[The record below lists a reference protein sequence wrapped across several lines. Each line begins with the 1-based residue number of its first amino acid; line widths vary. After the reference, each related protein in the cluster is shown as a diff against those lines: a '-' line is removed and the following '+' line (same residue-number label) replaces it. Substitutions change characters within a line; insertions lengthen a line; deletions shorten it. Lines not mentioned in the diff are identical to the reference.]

1 MYPSEQIRNYDWS
14 EIGKRFWPM
23 VKPYRWN
30 LLLAGILVALV
41 GLAVALQ
48 PLFAKYVI
56 DIAIPQKNIRLALMA
71 ASVFLLVMFV
81 RMALWFWAMTVV
93 YHTQQKVIFALR
105 VSSFAH
111 LQSLSLRFHNQFPS
125 GFLYE
130 RVFGNSI
137 NTLGNFI
144 QIVFSQLA
152 VYVVGLIFSLGFCLY
167 LSPVLTLVILGG
179 AIGYV
184 IVAKIL
190 SKRIYTKTRTATE
203 AGMHIVS
210 VIMDKLRGHKT
221 IQAFALESQV
231 QEEFTRQ
238 LWPAMAKWLDSTL
251 ESMKLSFVTEGLSYT
266 ISASVIVGGAWLV
279 MDNPTHFPLGTL
291 VAFMGYQ
298 GTLIGMI
305 QAMTNVYGQT
315 MGARSAFDQL
325 YTVLDTQSSVP
336 ERKGAVMPVSVE
348 PCIEFRN
355 VSFGYTNRLVLK
367 DINLTIPAYKTV
379 ALVGRSGCGKTTL
392 ASLLIRFYDPDS
404 GAILLG
410 GHDIRDLPVREYR
423 KKLGVVLQDPF
434 LFDTTIEANLRCIKP
449 DVSNDELIQVLQ
461 HACAWDF
468 INEFPDKL
476 QHKVGEGGNQLSGGQ
491 RQRLSIARCMLT
503 DSHVVILDEATSALD
518 PESERMVQQ
527 GLGVLC
533 KNQTVVV
540 IAHRLSTIRNVDH
553 IVVMDDGRIIEE
565 GNFDSLLA
573 KNGLFAR
580 LYAIATSTSVEKSK
594 IEEAGFA

>member
-184 IVAKIL
+184 IVANIL
-190 SKRIYTKTRTATE
+190 SKRIYAKTRTATE
-203 AGMHIVS
+203 AGMHIV
-210 VIMDKLRGHKT
+210 
-221 IQAFALESQV
+221 
-231 QEEFTRQ
+231 
-238 LWPAMAKWLDSTL
+238 
-251 ESMKLSFVTEGLSYT
+251 
-266 ISASVIVGGAWLV
+266 
-279 MDNPTHFPLGTL
+279 
-291 VAFMGYQ
+291 
-298 GTLIGMI
+298 
-305 QAMTNVYGQT
+305 
-315 MGARSAFDQL
+315 
-325 YTVLDTQSSVP
+325 
-336 ERKGAVMPVSVE
+336 
-348 PCIEFRN
+348 
-355 VSFGYTNRLVLK
+355 
-367 DINLTIPAYKTV
+367 
-379 ALVGRSGCGKTTL
+379 
-392 ASLLIRFYDPDS
+392 
-404 GAILLG
+404 
-410 GHDIRDLPVREYR
+410 
-423 KKLGVVLQDPF
+423 
-434 LFDTTIEANLRCIKP
+434 
-449 DVSNDELIQVLQ
+449 
-461 HACAWDF
+461 
-468 INEFPDKL
+468 
-476 QHKVGEGGNQLSGGQ
+476 
-491 RQRLSIARCMLT
+491 
-503 DSHVVILDEATSALD
+503 
-518 PESERMVQQ
+518 
-527 GLGVLC
+527 
-533 KNQTVVV
+533 
-540 IAHRLSTIRNVDH
+540 
-553 IVVMDDGRIIEE
+553 
-565 GNFDSLLA
+565 
-573 KNGLFAR
+573 
-580 LYAIATSTSVEKSK
+580 
-594 IEEAGFA
+594 